1 MKENFGRRI
10 KDGTIADKAEYIIM
24 AAAECQ
30 DDLPKVKKAIL
41 SIDRERDN
49 CFQVIFTDDKVIK
62 QPVYSEGMTNLI
74 KMHDNLC
81 ELSSRGIP
89 VINEELTDGKL
100 IMDDFGADNLL
111 SFLSLNPD
119 RTEEMLDIIY
129 SDVLRS
135 SRLSE
140 SEEEK
145 LLQKGYIDMTPFNC
159 WYDGTRLVYFDQEFT
174 QYNCPV
180 SYIMF
185 RAVKYLYIHISGLEQ
200 HVKQEYLYDKYNVT
214 RDLERYE
221 SMEYRFVG
229 SVRKTDLFSQFWN
242 WRI

>member
-1 MKENFGRRI
+1 
-10 KDGTIADKAEYIIM
+10 
-24 AAAECQ
+24 
-30 DDLPKVKKAIL
+30 
-41 SIDRERDN
+41 
-49 CFQVIFTDDKVIK
+49 
-62 QPVYSEGMTNLI
+62 MTNLI

-89 VINEELTDGKL
+89 VINEELTDGKI
-100 IMDDFGADNLL
+100 IMDYFGTDNLL

-119 RTEEMLDIIY
+119 RTEEMLDIIC

-174 QYNCPV
+174 QYHCPV

-200 HVKQEYLYDKYNVT
+200 HVKQEYLYDKYDVT